1 MWARG
6 MDKRKN
12 PSRGESKA
20 RERSITYSLATP
32 ADKNRI
38 RRFLSECGLPTR
50 YISRHLESFLVAK
63 DAQKVV
69 GVVGL
74 EIYGRVGLLRSM
86 CVAPAYRGRGIARM
100 LNAMIMA
107 YARMRKIVRFYLFTV
122 SAEKFASKLGFHKL
136 ERKRI
141 PRSIRSTWQFKAF
154 KPYPVICMMKPISH

>member
-1 MWARG
+1 

-12 PSRGESKA
+12 RSRAESKA
-20 RERSITYSLATP
+20 IQRPITYSFATP

-50 YISRHLESFLVAK
+50 YISRHLKSFLLAK
-63 DAQKVV
+63 AAKKMV

-86 CVAPAYRGRGIARM
+86 CVDPAYRGQGIARM
-100 LNAMIMA
+100 LTAMIMA
-107 YARMRKIVRFYLFTV
+107 HARMRKIVRLYLFTV
-122 SAEKFASKLGFHKL
+122 SAEKFASKLGFHRL
-136 ERKRI
+136 DRKRI
-141 PRSIRSTWQFKAF
+141 PKSVRSTWQFKAF